1 MLVSEILHLL
11 PASLD
16 WMVLFNLSAL
26 RNLTQDVTVREMFFL
41 PTDTKLDLYSHA
53 ILTSQG
59 GFLAPC
65 EGERLI
71 NSSSKNVY
79 FIGNK
84 ETSLH
89 ERFSSQLKMFL
100 VDEADCLGMG
110 EKSPFPPVLLHLKI
124 NSGYGEAKAVFEQK
138 PSQKDYE
145 LLRRAVGVKFLG
157 GYQESSYYIAEFKNR
172 LPIHIHA
179 GILAHFSRTGNCNLF
194 FLQHGNI
201 NSELKEGLIEA
212 SESRVNWAKNL
223 CWQKVAQLGHE
234 ACHQSMAM
242 TCQPPLSVK
251 SFPFGDLV
259 PLGFILKALNT
270 AKDSSISTI
279 RQELA
284 SFLLN
289 KRQDGLWSF
298 HTDGLITSTDSVLVL
313 QGFNKPEAVEALEIF
328 AEDCGSYHPHA
339 PHTYYPQLSS
349 EDEQP
354 GKMLVND
361 RNRHWCQT
369 DYATTCLVKALR
381 KEARLTTKTTTNYL
395 AAGFETRSGLFFA
408 NPYMVDWALAFALN
422 QDESATELKQK
433 LLAEILASINDDY
446 SFGVYDLAL
455 STGFAILSLA
465 MLGCRERILRLAQLR
480 LLEFIDPQGNLPEAT
495 PFYSTLLIDY
505 KVIPPNQLFRLSLSD
520 RRKQLAQIN
529 DQYHGISYYDDSHR
543 MITTAVAALAL
554 AQKCDP
560 NVSDTNL
567 TQMTRIESHPRY
579 KCLNHSEYITKFAL
593 PPYLLLFQ
601 VGNNKSEVKSC

>member
-1 MLVSEILHLL
+1 MLVSQILHLL

-16 WMVLFNLSAL
+16 WMVLFNLSAV
-26 RNLTQDVTVREMFFL
+26 RNITEDITVREMFFL

-65 EGERLI
+65 EGTQLI

-79 FIGNK
+79 SIGNT

-89 ERFSSQLKMFL
+89 ERFSSQVTMFP

-138 PSQKDYE
+138 PDQKDYE
-145 LLRRAVGVKFLG
+145 LLRAVGVKFLG
-157 GYQESSYYIAEFKNR
+157 GYQEGSYYIAEFRNR
-172 LPIHIHA
+172 LPVHIHS
-179 GILAHFSRTGNCNLF
+179 GILAHFNRTGNCNLF

-201 NSELKEGLIEA
+201 DSQLKEGLIKA

-223 CWQKVAQLGHE
+223 CFQKVAQLSHQ

-251 SFPFGDLV
+251 SFACGDLV
-259 PLGFILKALNT
+259 PLGFILKALNAAT
-270 AKDSSISTI
+270 DSSISTV
-279 RQELA
+279 RQELS

-313 QGFNKPEAVEALEIF
+313 QGFNNPEAVEALEIF
-328 AEDCGSYHPHA
+328 AEDCGSYHPRGS
-339 PHTYYPQLSS
+339 HTYCPQLSS

-361 RNRHWCQT
+361 RNRHWCQS
-369 DYATTCLVKALR
+369 DYTTTCLVKALR
-381 KEARLTTKTTTNYL
+381 KEAGLTTKTTTNYL

-408 NPYMVDWALAFALN
+408 NPYMVDWALASALN
-422 QDESATELKQK
+422 NDESATELKQK
-433 LLAEILASINDDY
+433 LLAEILATINDDY
-446 SFGVYDLAL
+446 SFGVYDVAL
-455 STGFAILSLA
+455 STAFAILSLA
-465 MLGCRERILRLAQLR
+465 ILGCRGRILRLAQLR
-480 LLEFIDPQGNLPEAT
+480 LLEFIEPKGNLPLCT
-495 PFYSTLLIDY
+495 PFYSTLVIDRKLI
-505 KVIPPNQLFRLSLSD
+505 PSNQLFKLSLRD
-520 RRKQLAQIN
+520 RRQQLVTIH

-543 MITTAVAALAL
+543 MIITAVTALAL
-554 AQKCDP
+554 SQNCDP
-560 NVSDTNL
+560 NIISDTNL
-567 TQMTRIESHPRY
+567 TEMTQMDSHPRY

-593 PPYLLLFQ
+593 PPYLSAT
-601 VGNNKSEVKSC
+601 VSESRPALAV

>member
-1 MLVSEILHLL
+1 MLVSKILHLL

-16 WMVLFNLSAL
+16 WMVLFNLSAI
-26 RNLTQDVTVREMFFL
+26 RNLTEDATVKEMFFL
-41 PTDTKLDLYSHA
+41 STDTKLDLYSHA

-65 EGERLI
+65 EGSALI
-71 NSSSKNVY
+71 DSSSNLVSS
-79 FIGNK
+79 IGNT

-89 ERFSSQLKMFL
+89 ERFSSQVSMFS

-124 NSGYGEAKAVFEQK
+124 SSEYGEAKAIFEGK

-145 LLRRAVGVKFLG
+145 LLRAVGVKFLG
-157 GYQESSYYIAEFKNR
+157 GHQEGSYYIAEFRNR
-172 LPIHIHA
+172 LPVHIHA

-201 NSELKEGLIEA
+201 DSQLKQGLIKA
-212 SESRVNWAKNL
+212 SESRVTWGKNL
-223 CWQKVAQLGHE
+223 CFQKAAQLGDE
-234 ACHQSMAM
+234 ACDNSMAM

-251 SFPFGDLV
+251 SFPLGDLV
-259 PLGFILKALNT
+259 PLGFVLKALNAAT
-270 AKDSSISTI
+270 DSSILTI
-279 RQELA
+279 RQKVE

-298 HTDGLITSTDSVLVL
+298 DTDGLITSTDSVLVL
-313 QGFNKPEAVEALEIF
+313 QGFNQPESVEALEIF
-328 AEDCGSYHPHA
+328 AEDCGSYHPHP
-339 PHTYYPQLSS
+339 PHTYCPQLSS

-361 RNRHWCQT
+361 RNRHWCQA

-381 KEARLTTKTTTNYL
+381 KEAGLTTKTTTNDL
-395 AAGFETRSGLFFA
+395 AGGFETRSGLFFA
-408 NPYMVDWALAFALN
+408 NPYLVDWALASALN
-422 QDESATELKQK
+422 KDESATELKQK
-433 LLAEILASINDDY
+433 LLGEILASINDDY
-446 SFGVYDLAL
+446 SFGVYDVAL
-455 STGFAILSLA
+455 STAFAILSLA
-465 MLGCRERILRLAQLR
+465 ILGCRGRILRLAQLR
-480 LLEFIDPQGNLPEAT
+480 LLEFIDSQANLPLCT
-495 PFYSTLLIDY
+495 PFYSTLAIDH
-505 KVIPPNQLFRLSLSD
+505 KLIPPNQFLRLLRSD
-520 RRKQLAQIN
+520 HRKQLAQIN

-560 NVSDTNL
+560 NVCDVNL
-567 TQMTRIESHPRY
+567 TEMTGIDSHPRY

-593 PPYLLLFQ
+593 PPYLSAT
-601 VGNNKSEVKSC
+601 VSESSSAFAV